1 MSFDQY
7 PQGGRSGNGNGHRS
21 GNGTHRA
28 DAEDRAWQQLYA
40 RMHNPCIA
48 AELLEY
54 FQGDPEAKRA
64 NLGLFMLAKETV
76 RAYQLA
82 KDRQERIGHF
92 VRTALDKIFI
102 GPFRFVKSV
111 YTGGRNIAVEMLPPV
126 PAKPAKAVEPV
137 KRARSRVRVA
147 ASEPAAERIRNLG
160 GQPEFAKVKEAF
172 ATGAADA
179 NAVPGQAAD
188 GSDASGNVQKTA

>member
-40 RMHNPCIA
+40 RVHNPCIA

-76 RAYQLA
+76 RAHELA
-82 KDRQERIGHF
+82 RKRQERIGYF
-92 VRTALDKIFI
+92 VRTALDKTFI
-102 GPFRFVKSV
+102 GPFRFMKSV
-111 YTGGRNIAVEMLPPV
+111 YTGGRSIAVEMLPPV
-126 PAKPAKAVEPV
+126 PARNIRPV
-137 KRARSRVRVA
+137 KPARSRVRLEKQ
-147 ASEPAAERIRNLG
+147 EPATKR
-160 GQPEFAKVKEAF
+160 VKELGEKPKF
-172 ATGAADA
+172 ARAKHEFFASSAGAEPMPEQTDGASSTSGDA
-179 NAVPGQAAD
+179 EKAA
-188 GSDASGNVQKTA
+188 

>member
-40 RMHNPCIA
+40 RVHNPCIA

-76 RAYQLA
+76 RAHVLA
-82 KDRQERIGHF
+82 RDRQERIGHF
-92 VRTALDKIFI
+92 VRTALDKLFI
-102 GPFRFVKSV
+102 GPFRFMKMVCTAS
-111 YTGGRNIAVEMLPPV
+111 RNVAVEMLPPM
-126 PAKPAKAVEPV
+126 PRTPFAGSDRAAKRV
-137 KRARSRVRVA
+137 KDLATRR
-147 ASEPAAERIRNLG
+147 
-160 GQPEFAKVKEAF
+160 EFARELDDF
-172 ATGAADA
+172 LDDPGGAMER
-179 NAVPGQAAD
+179 PEQAAA
-188 GSDASGNVQKTA
+188 GSEASGDVQKTA